1 VALKPKRWQINLPLP
16 HNQATRFQYFHPVV
30 AQILYNRGY
39 TDPDAAR
46 AFLLGEMPAHTL
58 QPFAMLGMNNAIRR
72 IKDAIKRRE
81 KIVVYGD
88 FDADGVTS
96 TALLVT
102 ALKAVYQAY
111 HGPDTPPTVE
121 HYIPHRVDEGYG
133 LNVEALQTIAA
144 QGAKLVIT
152 VDCGIRSL
160 HEVEV
165 GRQCRLDMIITD
177 HHSVGPEVPAAYAVI
192 NPKQTGCKYPEKMLA
207 GVGVAYRLA
216 EALIKVVESQEGRK
230 VPLKTDDLL
239 DLVAIGTVADLAPL
253 SHAENRALVVRGLK
267 VLQAAQRPGIQALLE
282 VASLV
287 PDKLD
292 AMSIGFAIGPRLN
305 AAGRLSHANTAYEL
319 LTTTDLQVA
328 KDKAYLLQQL
338 NIERQDRTREAQELV
353 KTLVGVDGQA
363 DVPLIFAANPNF
375 QQGIVGLVAGR
386 LTEEYYR
393 PAIVIH
399 QGDHE
404 SHGSCRSIAEFNI
417 TEALD
422 QCADLLIR
430 HGGHAQAAGFALEN
444 DNLPYFQARM
454 TEIAAAVL
462 HGKDLRPT
470 LQIDAEVALDK
481 LDMALYEALANLEPC
496 GHDHVAPV
504 LCTRKLRV
512 VERRPVGKDNAHLKL
527 KLSDGYQVH
536 DAIAFRMGE
545 VINDVPN
552 VVDAAY
558 QLDLNE
564 WNGSRRL
571 QLKVLDLQEPM

>member
-1 VALKPKRWQINLPLP
+1 MALKPKRWQISLPLP

-39 TDPDAAR
+39 TDPDSAR
-46 AFLLGEMPAHTL
+46 AFLLGETPDGD
-58 QPFAMLGMNNAIRR
+58 PFKMRGMDRAVGRIRLAIRR
-72 IKDAIKRRE
+72 QE
-81 KIVVYGD
+81 KIAVYGD

-96 TALLVT
+96 TALLVL
-102 ALKAVYQAY
+102 ALRALGAN
-111 HGPDTPPTVE
+111 VE
-121 HYIPHRVDEGYG
+121 PYIPHRVDEGYG
-133 LNVEALQTIAA
+133 LNADALRRLAHKGFQLI
-144 QGAKLVIT
+144 IT

-160 HEVEV
+160 AEVEV
-165 GRQCRLDMIITD
+165 GKRCGLDMIITD
-177 HHSVGPEVPAAYAVI
+177 HHSVGPEVPAAHAVI
-192 NPKQTGCKYPEKMLA
+192 NPKQEGCSYSEKMLA
-207 GVGVAYRLA
+207 GVGIAYKLA
-216 EALIKVVESQEGRK
+216 DALFRVFEANKRRTDP
-230 VPLKTDDLL
+230 PLAIQGDDLL

-253 SHAENRALVVRGLK
+253 NHAENRALVIRGLK
-267 VLQAAQRPGIQALLE
+267 RLRDTQRPGMQALLE
-282 VASLV
+282 VAGLV

-319 LTTTDLQVA
+319 LITDDPQMA
-328 KDKAYLLQQL
+328 KDRAHKLQQL
-338 NIERQDRTREAQELV
+338 NEERQQLTRQAQEYV
-353 KTLVGVDGQA
+353 KTLIGTDGQA
-363 DVPLIFAANPNF
+363 DVPLIFAADPNF

-386 LTEEYYR
+386 LTEEFYR

-430 HGGHAQAAGFALEN
+430 HGGHAQAAGFAIEN
-444 DNLPYFQARM
+444 NNLPVFQARM
-454 TEIAAAVL
+454 TELAAAGL

-470 LQIDAEVALDK
+470 LQIDSEVALGQ

-496 GHDHVAPV
+496 GHDHAAPV
-504 LCTRKLRV
+504 LCTRQLHV

-527 KLSDGYQVH
+527 KLSDSYQVY

-545 VINDVPN
+545 FINDVPN
-552 VVDAAY
+552 VVDVAY

-571 QLKVLDLQEPM
+571 QLKVLDLREPQ